1 MKSFSAWVAEN
12 NPGNYVS
19 VDVDGM
25 PLHLVST
32 LPGKVNTKPHITL
45 MYSPESAVPLDHIQY
60 LLNRRSMLG
69 SSVMVTDADIFDS
82 LPDPEN
88 GRPEHLG
95 CIVLKVNSPQIN
107 DLHFALQRLGCKHTY
122 TPFSAHATLI
132 YNCPIDQCKLVL
144 DDIKRAISDDGL
156 FLTCRGFN
164 NEHIVKDWAERLP

>member
-19 VDVDGM
+19 VDVDGL

-32 LPGKVNTKPHITL
+32 LPGKANTKPHITL

-60 LLNRRSMLG
+60 LLNRRNMNG
-69 SSVMVTDADIFDS
+69 ASVIVTGVDIFDS

-88 GRPEHLG
+88 GLPEHVG

-132 YNCPIDQCKLVL
+132 YNCPIEQCRIAVKE
-144 DDIKRAISDDGL
+144 IERTINEDGITL
-156 FLTCRGFN
+156 MCRGFN
-164 NEHIVKDWAERLP
+164 NGHIVKNWAEKL